1 MDKLLF
7 NTFSSYD
14 KYINKDE
21 IDLLNNQ
28 NRKINE
34 IIKSL
39 SFLQLNMKYISISLL
54 VTNTILVTYLLYF
67 TYYLQQKQLT
77 YNINI

>member
-1 MDKLLF
+1 MDKLFL

-21 IDLLNNQ
+21 IALLNNQ
-28 NRKINE
+28 NIKISE

-39 SFLQLNMKYISISLL
+39 SSLQLNIKYISISL
-54 VTNTILVTYLLYF
+54 VITNTILVTYLFYF
-67 TYYLQQKQLT
+67 NYYLQKNQMT